1 MADQDQNQEVKVVIP
16 VKKSNVHK
24 KKMTNGGNNKTN
36 SGSKRNR
43 LQQILDSRKV
53 KRDGWDQEKRDNY
66 IQFLVRLKTAH
77 DNYVTVLSKKIV
89 ECAENIQKKNDDSQS
104 FKLWDP
110 QNIKCD
116 LKGFSEFTIYR
127 GFWNGEKK
135 KHDRLPHMEAGIK
148 ATPIVEVTRSLRSS
162 GYLVKDVSDVNLSL
176 HIVIEIT
183 MVPKEED
190 NGEQIHILAQEVV
203 DDEDNEADDEADAK
217 DDNKVPPPQQDIIA
231 EM

>member
-1 MADQDQNQEVKVVIP
+1 MSDQEEKVVIP
-16 VKKSNVHK
+16 VKKSNGHK
-24 KKMTNGGNNKTN
+24 KKMTNGGNNKTK
-36 SGSKRNR
+36 GSNRNR
-43 LQQILDSRKV
+43 LQQILDSRKE
-53 KRDGWDQEKRDNY
+53 KRDGWDHEKRDNY
-66 IQFLVRLKTAH
+66 IQFLGRLKTAH
-77 DNYVTVLSKKIV
+77 DNYVTVLNKKII

-104 FKLWDP
+104 FKIWDP

-162 GYLVKDVSDVNLSL
+162 GFLVKDVSDTNLSL

-183 MVPKEED
+183 MVTD
-190 NGEQIHILAQEVV
+190 NKEQIHILAQEVDDDEV
-203 DDEDNEADDEADAK
+203 DDDEVDDKADA
-217 DDNKVPPPQQDIIA
+217 KVPPPQQMNA